1 MVVDDQVCCQL
12 ANGSNGFSFLL
23 DIFVGV
29 WLVCLEW
36 ALVLLIRFASCILIS
51 THMEVFLMKLKTHE
65 DAITNIKNELAVVEL
80 KVQRNWSRSGINHS
94 VGGCQYIMFPGRYI
108 YTKRLKDAKRLKSSL
123 RWVWPWEE

>member
-80 KVQRNWSRSGINHS
+80 KVQ

>member
-1 MVVDDQVCCQL
+1 MLLYFIYFLCKNIHCIKT
-12 ANGSNGFSFLL
+12 SNLTCLLTTEIFLQ
-23 DIFVGV
+23 
-29 WLVCLEW
+29 
-36 ALVLLIRFASCILIS
+36 
-51 THMEVFLMKLKTHE
+51 LKTHE

-80 KVQRNWSRSGINHS
+80 KVQ